1 MSVPSPWTSVVARE
15 SLAPEATFD
24 LLSTGAA
31 AFERIV
37 RRIDAARESISVR
50 AFEWRDDETGQMIG
64 SALLRAAHRGVQI
77 TILKDRAGMCYEH
90 IEATKQSFF
99 HKKFG
104 VIAHL
109 QAWFLMAGYGRWGSI
124 RQRPSDLAEAL
135 LAHPN
140 VRVIR
145 DRKRF
150 DHAKLY
156 VFDGEDV
163 ILGGMGI
170 GDDFR
175 RTNVDFMV
183 EISGG
188 GAAARLAE
196 RYEGDAVFDPER
208 PFDFL
213 LHSFHG
219 SAKTGESLAE
229 QRLGLIASARRRLT
243 IEMAYLGDK
252 DCTDALVA
260 AVRRG
265 VNVTLLTAAR
275 ANVTADLNLYTC
287 AEILRRTGS
296 PDNLRIVLHPRMVHG
311 KAIVGD
317 GQWVDIGS
325 TNFTSPSH
333 GGYEEVDLFCRNP
346 ELATRVEAAIARDIR
361 DGMPARLPL
370 RYRRAYMAAETV
382 LSSVHGRSKKPKSSK
397 PAKPER

>member
-1 MSVPSPWTSVVARE
+1 MAVPSPWASVVARE
-15 SLAPEATFD
+15 QLAPAPTLE
-24 LLSTGAA
+24 LYSTGSA
-31 AFERIV
+31 AFERLV

-64 SALLRAAHRGVQI
+64 SALLRAANRGVQI

-90 IEATKQSFF
+90 VEATKQSFF
-99 HKKFG
+99 HKEIG
-104 VIAHL
+104 VVARL
-109 QAWFLMAGYGRWGSI
+109 QAWFLMAVYGRWGSL
-124 RQRPSDLAEAL
+124 RQRPSALAEAL

-145 DRKRF
+145 HRKRF

-188 GAAARLAE
+188 DAAARLAD
-196 RYEGDAVFDPER
+196 RYEGDALFDPER

-219 SAKTGESLAE
+219 SAKSGESLAE
-229 QRLGLIASARRRLT
+229 QRLGLIASTRRRLT

-252 DCTDALVA
+252 ACTDALVE

-265 VNVTLLTAAR
+265 VDVTLLTAAR
-275 ANVTADLNLYTC
+275 ANVIADLNLYTC
-287 AEILRRTGS
+287 AELLRRTGS
-296 PDNLRIVLHPRMVHG
+296 PENLRIVLHPRMVHG

-333 GGYEEVDLFCRNP
+333 GGYEEVDLFCRSADFAA
-346 ELATRVEAAIARDIR
+346 EVEAAIERDIR
-361 DGMPARLPL
+361 EGTPARLPL
-370 RYRRAYMAAETV
+370 RYSRPYVAVETV
-382 LSSVHGRSKKPKSSK
+382 LSSVHGRSKKPKS
-397 PAKPER
+397 AR